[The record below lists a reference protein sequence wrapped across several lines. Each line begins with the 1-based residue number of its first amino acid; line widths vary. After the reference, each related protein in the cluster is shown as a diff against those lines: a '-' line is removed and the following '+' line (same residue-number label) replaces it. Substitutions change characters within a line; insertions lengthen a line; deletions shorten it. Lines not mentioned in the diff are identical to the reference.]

1 MRYHLPPLN
10 ALRAFEAA
18 ARHQSISQAANELHV
33 TGGAVSR
40 HISRLEEYFR
50 CELIKRQPRGIIL
63 TEKGD
68 AYFRSISGAFEGID
82 QASRHLSHGASNPE
96 RLSIRLYTTFTT
108 EWLAPRLSKFRA
120 EYPSIELNLTA
131 NLQRANFD
139 TDEIDI
145 GVTSGLQRK
154 PELHF
159 DTLFRPKYVPVC
171 VPALVDQGL
180 MARPRDLLRHT
191 LLYAPLEVP
200 MWHAWFKEFS
210 SHEAELASGL
220 KLDNLALTYQAARS
234 GAGIALGLLFYI
246 ANDLI
251 AGNLVAPFP
260 LLIEY
265 GPAYSLVCRTA
276 RKDEPAISAF
286 RRWILQEAQNTNL
299 NVEHWLRSLQSSQV
313 NPISSKVAPP

>member
-18 ARHQSISQAANELHV
+18 ARHQSISRAATELHV

-40 HISRLEEYFR
+40 HISHLEEYFR
-50 CELIKRQPRGIIL
+50 CELVKRQPRGIIL

-68 AYFRSISGAFEGID
+68 AYFKSITGGFEKID
-82 QASRHLSHGASNPE
+82 EASRRLSHGGNDRA
-96 RLSIRLYTTFTT
+96 RLSIRLYTTFMT
-108 EWLAPRLSKFRA
+108 EWLAPRLNTFRLA
-120 EYPSIELNLTA
+120 HPAVELNLTA

-145 GVTSGLQRK
+145 GVASGLQRK

-171 VPALVDQGL
+171 VPELLKGSIVN
-180 MARPRDLLRHT
+180 PRDLLKHT

-200 MWHAWFKEFS
+200 MWQAWFAEFGP
-210 SHEAELASGL
+210 HKIELGSGL

-234 GAGIALGLLFYI
+234 SAGVALGLLFYI
-246 ANDLI
+246 ADDLV
-251 AGNLVAPFP
+251 AGNLIAPFP
-260 LLIEY
+260 LVIEY
-265 GPAYSLVCRTA
+265 GPTYSLVCRTA
-276 RKDEPAISAF
+276 RKDEPNISAF
-286 RRWILQEAQNTNL
+286 RHWILQEAEKTNHA
-299 NVEHWLRSLQSSQV
+299 VEHWLENLQSLQV
-313 NPISSKVAPP
+313 KAISAKAASV